1 MISEQEF
8 LQVVGNP
15 STEDEAQIAVGKWLA
30 EQIGHD
36 PQSITYQCL
45 AHINGV
51 SFCAYADGPVFLGM
65 TFADIAKGEA
75 LVAPVD
81 PSVDTRSRIEG
92 VMAAMKTM
100 CKGEAYEYAA
110 MCRDL
115 VKMLGVDPLEYEVK

>member
-1 MISEQEF
+1 MVSEKDF
-8 LQVVGNP
+8 LESFGNP
-15 STEDEAQIAVGKWLA
+15 STEEEAQVAVGKWLA

-51 SFCAYADGPVFLGM
+51 SFCAYADGHVFLGM

-75 LVAPVD
+75 LIAPVN
-81 PSVDTRSRIEG
+81 PSVDNRSRIEG
-92 VMAAMKTM
+92 VMDAMKVI
-100 CKGEAYEYAA
+100 CNAEAYEYAA

-115 VKMLGVDPLEYEVK
+115 VKMLGVDPLTYEVK